1 MTNQEKI
8 TLLEEMMELDSGTL
22 NEDIALTDIEEWDSM
37 AALSLIVVMDENF
50 NKNCLVLRLRVLSQY
65 KIYLILWN
73 KGSFCIGASLVTY
86 KISGAQI

>member
-50 NKNCLVLRLRVLSQY
+50 NKKL
-65 KIYLILWN
+65 
-73 KGSFCIGASLVTY
+73 
-86 KISGAQI
+86 SGAQIKGFKSVQDILDFME

>member
-8 TLLEEMMELDSGTL
+8 ALLEEMMELDSGTL

-50 NKNCLVLRLRVLSQY
+50 NKKL
-65 KIYLILWN
+65 
-73 KGSFCIGASLVTY
+73 
-86 KISGAQI
+86 SGAQIKGFKSIQDILDFME